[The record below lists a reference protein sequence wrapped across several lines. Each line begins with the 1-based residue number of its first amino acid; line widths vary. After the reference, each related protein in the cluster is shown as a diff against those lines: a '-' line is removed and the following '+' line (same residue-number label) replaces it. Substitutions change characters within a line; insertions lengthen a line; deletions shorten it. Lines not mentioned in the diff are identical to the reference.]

1 MRAEMKKIKALYKKI
16 FLLPV
21 VKLLI
26 KLNITPNL
34 ITILS
39 FIIALFAFIVYKNG
53 VFWLGGIILFFSSIL
68 DTFDGE
74 IARQTNRVT
83 KFGGF
88 LDSTLDR
95 VNEFLIYLGLFVYYY
110 HRMDYVLYWILF
122 ALFGSLMVSYTRAR
136 GEGVGIS
143 PQVGLFERF
152 VRLLFLI
159 IGSFLGP
166 KIMVYVLIIIAAG
179 TFITAL
185 QRIFY
190 LLNNSKSV
198 D

>member
-1 MRAEMKKIKALYKKI
+1 MKKIKALYKKI
-16 FLLPV
+16 FLLPL

-39 FIIALFAFIVYKNG
+39 FIIAVFAFIAYKNG
-53 VFWLGGIILFFSSIL
+53 AFWVGGIILFFSSIL

-88 LDSTLDR
+88 LDSTIDR
-95 VNEFLIYLGLFVYYY
+95 VNEFLVYLGLFVYYF

-166 KIMVYVLIIIAAG
+166 KIMVYILIIIAIG
-179 TFITAL
+179 TFITSL

-190 LLNNSKSV
+190 LLNNSKPV

>member
-1 MRAEMKKIKALYKKI
+1 MKKIKAIYKKV
-16 FLLPV
+16 FLLPI

-26 KLNITPNL
+26 KLNIAPNV

-39 FIIALFAFIVYKNG
+39 LIIAVLAFFAYKNG
-53 VFWLGGIILFFSSIL
+53 AFWLGGIILFFSSIL

-95 VNEFLIYLGLFVYYY
+95 VNEFLIYLGLFVYYF
-110 HRMDYVLYWILF
+110 HNANYVLYWILL
-122 ALFGSLMVSYTRAR
+122 AQFGSLMVSYTRAR

-159 IGSFLGP
+159 IGSFLGA
-166 KIMVYVLIIIAAG
+166 KIMVYILVIITIG
-179 TFITAL
+179 TFITSL
-185 QRIFY
+185 QRIIY
-190 LLNNSKSV
+190 LLNNSRSV

>member
-1 MRAEMKKIKALYKKI
+1 MKKIKALYKKI
-16 FLLPV
+16 FLLPL

-39 FIIALFAFIVYKNG
+39 FIIALFAFIAYKNG

-136 GEGVGIS
+136 GEGIGIS

-166 KIMVYVLIIIAAG
+166 EIMVYVLIIIAAG

>member
-1 MRAEMKKIKALYKKI
+1 MKKIKTIYKKL
-16 FLLPV
+16 FLLPIV
-21 VKLLI
+21 NLLI
-26 KLNITPNL
+26 KLNIAPNI

-39 FIIALFAFIVYKNG
+39 LIIAVFAFLAYKNG
-53 VFWLGGIILFFSSIL
+53 IFWLGGIILFFSSIF

-95 VNEFLIYLGLFVYYY
+95 VNEFLVYLGLFVYYY
-110 HRMDYVLYWILF
+110 HRVDYVLYWILL
-122 ALFGSLMVSYTRAR
+122 AQFGSLMVSYTRAR
-136 GEGVGIS
+136 GEGIGIS

-152 VRLLFLI
+152 VRLLLLI

-166 KIMVYVLIIIAAG
+166 KIMIYILIIITIG

-185 QRIFY
+185 QRIIY
-190 LLNNSKSV
+190 LRNNSRTV

>member
-1 MRAEMKKIKALYKKI
+1 MKKIKALYKKI
-16 FLLPV
+16 FLLPIV
-21 VKLLI
+21 NLFI
-26 KLNITPNL
+26 KLNIAPNI

-39 FIIALFAFIVYKNG
+39 FIIAIFAFFAYQNG

-95 VNEFLIYLGLFVYYY
+95 VNEFLVYLGLFFYYY
-110 HRMDYVLYWILF
+110 HRLDFVLYWILF

-159 IGSFLGP
+159 LGSFGGP
-166 KIMVYVLIIIAAG
+166 QIMIYALIVIAVG
-179 TFITAL
+179 SFMTSL
-185 QRIFY
+185 QRILY
-190 LLNNSKSV
+190 LFNNSKSA

>member
-1 MRAEMKKIKALYKKI
+1 MKKLKAIYKKV
-16 FLLPV
+16 FLLPI

-26 KLNITPNL
+26 KLNIAPNV

-39 FIIALFAFIVYKNG
+39 LIIAVFAFLAYKNG

-95 VNEFLIYLGLFVYYY
+95 VNEFLIYLGLFVYYF
-110 HRMDYVLYWILF
+110 HNANYVLYWILL
-122 ALFGSLMVSYTRAR
+122 AQFGSLMVSYTRAR

-159 IGSFLGP
+159 IGSFFGA
-166 KIMVYVLIIIAAG
+166 KIMVYILVIITIG
-179 TFITAL
+179 TFITSL
-185 QRIFY
+185 QRIIY
-190 LLNNSKSV
+190 LLNNSRSV